1 MFIINEI
8 DAVVLRKRPARVL
21 QFLCRGPLMSLRI
34 LVRPENDKVKM
45 VDKRK
50 ILAQNGAFAQYG
62 QSARSAG
69 QRHRFQTA
77 LL

>member
-1 MFIINEI
+1 MKLLPSSYEN
-8 DAVVLRKRPARVL
+8 ARL
-21 QFLCRGPLMSLRI
+21 
-34 LVRPENDKVKM
+34 ENNKVKM

-50 ILAQNGAFAQYG
+50 IIAQNSAFAQYG
-62 QSARSAG
+62 QSARNAG